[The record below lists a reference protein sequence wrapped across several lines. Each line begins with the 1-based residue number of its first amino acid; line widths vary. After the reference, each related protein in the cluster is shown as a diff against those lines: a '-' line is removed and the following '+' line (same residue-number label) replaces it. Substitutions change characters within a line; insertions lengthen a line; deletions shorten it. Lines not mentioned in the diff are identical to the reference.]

1 MFFLNLLG
9 GARLSSEEGPVTG
22 AAVQRHR
29 LGLLALLGAGH
40 PDGLSRDKLLA
51 FLWPDRDTEHAR
63 GLLKQ
68 AVHALRRVLGEE
80 AILAAGDVLR
90 LNPEVV
96 TSDVAAFEAA
106 LASGDAARAAALY
119 AGPFLDGF
127 FLSNAAEFEDWVER
141 ERDQLAMAYARA
153 LEALAEAAGR
163 ERDLLGA
170 VEWWKARAVQD
181 PCDSRVALRLMQALA
196 ASGNRAGA
204 LQHAAVHERLLQQ
217 DFGVGSPPELCAA
230 VEALRSPSGTP
241 ERMSRA
247 PALLDAEAP
256 PPADSRTEPE
266 LRPRAP
272 PSEAGPRERRAEDQA
287 EKNHA
292 VVDPP
297 VPAGR
302 TRPRRAAM
310 ALAITIA
317 IGSLLSVGWS
327 VLTIRSSLGPQ
338 DSAGGTGES
347 PPASGPAPAGTA
359 LPPRALAVLPFTN
372 VSLDPQEEYFSDGLT
387 DELINTLS
395 QVHALRVVARTSA
408 FAFKGEGRDV
418 RDIGRTLGVGTVL
431 EGSVLKNGDRIRVTA
446 QLISAADGF
455 HLWSESYERE
465 GTDVFAIRS
474 DLALRITAALEAAL
488 TPVERGRLA
497 HRATESPEAYRLYL
511 KGRHFWYQRTSGG
524 FARAFDYFQRAIAA
538 DSLYA
543 RAHAGLATVYLLQG
557 LSGDLSAEQAGE
569 RTRAAALRALA
580 LDDELAEAHA
590 ALGAY
595 YEAYAWNEAAA
606 EREWLRAIEL
616 DPNDPTVRHFYGNL
630 LAARGHFDEA
640 IAQKSKAVEL
650 DPLSPVF
657 SEVLGN
663 TLRRAGRPAEA
674 LQALRNAIELDSTYW
689 RAYDML
695 GATYEMMG
703 SFEEAVRAHRR
714 AVEFAGVDANVDTRF
729 ARIGLARA
737 LALAGQQADA
747 RRMLVEFET
756 EAERT
761 GFHRAHVATVF
772 LALDDVEGA
781 LEWLEQSDRERNP
794 ELRARALAVLK
805 DPLFAG
811 LQHDPRFRDLLR
823 RIGFPP

>member
-1 MFFLNLLG
+1 MFYLNLLG
-9 GARLSSEEGPVTG
+9 GARLGGDHGPVTG

-29 LGLLALLGAGH
+29 LGLLALLGVGH
-40 PDGLSRDKLLA
+40 PDGLSRDKLVA

-68 AVHALRRVLGEE
+68 AVHALRKALGEE

-90 LNPEVV
+90 LDPEMVA
-96 TSDVAAFEAA
+96 SDVRDFEAA
-106 LASGDAARAAALY
+106 LDCGDAARAVALY

-127 FLSNAAEFEDWVER
+127 FLSNAAGFEDWVER
-141 ERDQLAMAYARA
+141 ERDRLARAYARA

-163 ERDLLGA
+163 ERDLMGA
-170 VEWWKARAVQD
+170 VEWWKARAAHD
-181 PCDSRVALRLMQALA
+181 PYDSRVALRLIQALE

-204 LQHAAVHERLLQQ
+204 LQHAAIHERLLEEE
-217 DFGVGSPPELCAA
+217 FGAGSPPELCAV
-230 VEALRSPSGTP
+230 VEALRSARGMAEPISGTP
-241 ERMSRA
+241 A
-247 PALLDAEAP
+247 VPDAGS
-256 PPADSRTEPE
+256 PPAHARIEPE
-266 LRPRAP
+266 PRPGAAS
-272 PSEAGPRERRAEDQA
+272 SEPAPRERPAEEEA
-287 EKNHA
+287 GNHELP
-292 VVDPP
+292 DLLM
-297 VPAGR
+297 PAGR
-302 TRPRRAAM
+302 ARPRRPGV
-310 ALAITIA
+310 ALAIIIA
-317 IGSLLSVGWS
+317 GGSLLSVGWS

-338 DSAGGTGES
+338 DSAGGTVES
-347 PPASGPAPAGTA
+347 PATPGAAPAATA
-359 LPPRALAVLPFTN
+359 VPARALAVLPFTN
-372 VSLDPQEEYFSDGLT
+372 VSHDPQEEYFSDGLT

-408 FAFKGEGRDV
+408 FAFKGEGRDI

-446 QLISAADGF
+446 QLINAADGF

-465 GTDVFAIRS
+465 GTDIFAIQS

-488 TPVERGRLA
+488 TPAERGRLA
-497 HRATESPEAYRLYL
+497 RRATESPEAYGLYL

-524 FARAFDYFQRAIAA
+524 FARAIDYFQRAIAA
-538 DSLYA
+538 DSTYA

-557 LSGDLSAEQAGE
+557 ISGDLSPEEAGE
-569 RTRAAALRALA
+569 RTRAAALEALA

-606 EREWLRAIEL
+606 EREWRRAIEL

-630 LAARGHFDEA
+630 LAAGGHFDEA
-640 IAQKSKAVEL
+640 IAQKRKAVEL

-663 TLRRAGRPAEA
+663 TLRRARRPAEA
-674 LQALRNAIELDSTYW
+674 LEALRNAIELDSTYW
-689 RAYDML
+689 RAHGQL
-695 GATYEMMG
+695 GAVYEMMG
-703 SFEEAVRAHRR
+703 RFEEAVRSHRR
-714 AVEFAGVDANVDTRF
+714 AVEFAGADANVDARF

-737 LALAGQQADA
+737 LALAGRKADA
-747 RRMLVEFET
+747 RRMLDEFEA
-756 EAERT
+756 EAERA
-761 GFHRAHVATVF
+761 GFHRAHVATVL
-772 LALDDVEGA
+772 LALDDVDGA
-781 LEWLEQSDRERNP
+781 LDWLDRSERERNP

-805 DPLFAG
+805 DPLFAP
-811 LQHDPRFRDLLR
+811 LQQEPRFRDLLR